1 MRNSYVTSGFAP
13 LSSRI
18 VQAIT
23 LRTSPI
29 DEVAKVVGF
38 EYSEVPQPICQPSQK
53 NLILVVFVGGLT
65 YMEIAAIRLIEKQN
79 PDIEFVFMT
88 TNVVNTNTVLKSL
101 IDDMIPK

>member
-1 MRNSYVTSGFAP
+1 M
-13 LSSRI
+13 
-18 VQAIT
+18 
-23 LRTSPI
+23 

-38 EYSEVPQPICQPSQK
+38 DYYEVPQPICQTAQK

-88 TNVVNTNTVLKSL
+88 TNMVNSSTILKS
-101 IDDMIPK
+101 IVDDVIPKK

>member
-1 MRNSYVTSGFAP
+1 M
-13 LSSRI
+13 
-18 VQAIT
+18 
-23 LRTSPI
+23 

-38 EYSEVPQPICQPSQK
+38 DYSEVPQPICQTAQK

-88 TNVVNTNTVLKSL
+88 TNMVNSSTILRVSL
-101 IDDMIPK
+101 TMLFRRNKICSRVC